1 MEAGAD
7 ALQSLGVPLFDS
19 VNYNLKKQRLEKK
32 EKKKSKL
39 LKL

>member
-7 ALQSLGVPLFDS
+7 AFQSLGVPLFDS
-19 VNYNLKKQRLEKK
+19 VNYNLKKQRLKK
-32 EKKKSKL
+32 KGKRKSKL